1 MFCFLNT
8 GILFPNLLTD
18 LFMLKF
24 KHKQNLFSGFKPF
37 PSQDLNSDS
46 PYCLTHNFYDFSSE
60 NLVLDQLL
68 ISH

>member
-18 LFMLKF
+18 FMLKF
-24 KHKQNLFSGFKPF
+24 KHKQNFSAA
-37 PSQDLNSDS
+37 LNHFL
-46 PYCLTHNFYDFSSE
+46 PKILIVILLTVWHTIFDVSSE

>member
-24 KHKQNLFSGFKPF
+24 KHKQNLSAA
-37 PSQDLNSDS
+37 LNHFL
-46 PYCLTHNFYDFSSE
+46 PKILIVILLTVWHTIFDVSSE